1 MQLYSI
7 DQAPKY
13 VPMWPALMDELCSP
27 RPTRVARVLGISP
40 RTVRR
45 YNRTG
50 QAPRA
55 ICLAL
60 FWLTSWGRSQVHT
73 QAHNDA
79 LLAVAYT
86 RSLCERI
93 EHLEAHIE
101 HLVTI
106 GHFGAA
112 NEPLRMP
119 PGPSRPGALP
129 GITKL

>member
-7 DQAPKY
+7 DQAPRD
-13 VPMWPALMDELCSP
+13 VPIWPVLMDELCSP
-27 RPTRVARVLGISP
+27 RPTRVARVLGIST

-79 LLAVAYT
+79 VLAIGYV
-86 RSLCERI
+86 RSLRESI
-93 EHLEAHIE
+93 EHLEATIR
-101 HLVTI
+101 HLESI

-112 NEPLRMP
+112 NEPLRMQ

-129 GITKL
+129 GAKKL

>member
-7 DQAPKY
+7 DQAPRS
-13 VPMWPALMDELCSP
+13 VPIWPVLMNELCSP
-27 RPTRVARVLGISP
+27 RPTRVARVLGIST

-55 ICLAL
+55 ICMAL

-79 LLAVAYT
+79 LLAVAYV
-86 RSLCERI
+86 RSLCARI
-93 EHLEAHIE
+93 EELEATIQHLER
-101 HLVTI
+101 I

-112 NEPLRMP
+112 NEPTHLP
-119 PGPSRPGALP
+119 PGPTRPRL
-129 GITKL
+129 